1 MDYRERILLG
11 DKWKYALPK
20 KVKRLTKK
28 ASLYKMVWKVSKTPE
43 INVYCGN
50 WYIKNCP
57 FRIRV
62 GNGSLCIWHLVAKNS
77 KDACP
82 LYLVLRKGYENW
94 KKIKAWERR
103 VKS

>member
-1 MDYRERILLG
+1 MDYGERILLG

-20 KVKRLTKK
+20 KVKKKIKK
-28 ASLYKMVWKVSKTPE
+28 ANLLKMMLKISKVE
-43 INVYCGN
+43 LNHICGN
-50 WYIKNCP
+50 WYIKDCP
-57 FRIRV
+57 FKIK
-62 GNGSLCIWHLVAKNS
+62 GENNDYCIWSLVAKNS

-82 LYLVLRKGYENW
+82 LYLVLKKGYENW